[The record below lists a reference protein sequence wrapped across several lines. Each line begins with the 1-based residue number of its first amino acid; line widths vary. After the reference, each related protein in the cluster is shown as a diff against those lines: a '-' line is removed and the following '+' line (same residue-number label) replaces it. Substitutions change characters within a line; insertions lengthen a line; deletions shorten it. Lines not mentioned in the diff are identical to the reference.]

1 MVDPDIS
8 RRAPSFRS
16 SRPSVDRLPLGHLV
30 TSRLDTE
37 EGGVPLPDPHG
48 MWWALRMRRG
58 SGADRGRDRHAPPD
72 VPVRSGDASASVLI
86 GGERFVASPDQP
98 LVFGRDDGNGVVGLH
113 ADDMGLSAVAG
124 SLELAWGVWWVINQ
138 STKRPLLL
146 EHPGGTTQ
154 MRLAPGHRHAL
165 TTDRVDIL
173 VPGAIYTHVLEVAL
187 PEAYVAGLRGGGGTL
202 TTGTLTGEVVDLSD
216 RERDALTGMCA
227 GYLASFPHR
236 REHPNTYEEAAR
248 LLGGEP
254 WTADK
259 VRKAVERVKD
269 RFARKQQI
277 YFQGPQGN
285 YDLAV
290 SLVASGVLSGEDL
303 ARLHGRRRS

>member
-1 MVDPDIS
+1 
-8 RRAPSFRS
+8 
-16 SRPSVDRLPLGHLV
+16 
-30 TSRLDTE
+30 
-37 EGGVPLPDPHG
+37 
-48 MWWALRMRRG
+48 MRRG
-58 SGADRGRDRHAPPD
+58 ADGDRVAAQSD
-72 VPVRSGDASASVLI
+72 DLCASVVI
-86 GGERFVASPDQP
+86 GRERFTASPDKP
-98 LVFGRDDGNGVVGLH
+98 LVFGRDDGDGVVGLH
-113 ADDMGLSAVAG
+113 ADDMGISAVAG

-165 TTDRVDIL
+165 TTDRVDVL

-187 PEAYVAGLRGGGGTL
+187 PDAYVAGLRGGGGNL
-202 TTGTLTGEVVDLSD
+202 TTGTLTGEPVNLSD
-216 RERDALTGMCA
+216 RERDALAALCA
-227 GYLASFPHR
+227 GYLESFPHR

-269 RFARKQQI
+269 RFASKQQV
-277 YFQGPQGN
+277 YFQGPQAN
-285 YDLAV
+285 YDLAAN
-290 SLVASGVLSGEDL
+290 LVASGALSGQDL
-303 ARLHGRRRS
+303 ARLPGRRR